1 VADQLEIRV
10 DDVAA
15 FFDVPFHIYPPTSPY
30 TSPLRA
36 DIERALDVGQ
46 NPLFC
51 GAGKGVRGVFTAH
64 RGGAPLGRIVAH
76 VHGASNALY
85 HERRGNFG
93 FFDCAD
99 DPEVATA
106 LLDAAEGFVASHGC
120 DRLVGNFNL
129 TAMQQIGVVTGG
141 FEGIPYVDMQYNP
154 PHIPRLLEERGFR
167 RTFPMTTFEVTLD
180 GFDDTPLRTP
190 AAEERLRDPE
200 LRWEE
205 LRARDFD
212 RILEDVRH
220 VLNDG
225 FATNPMFVPL
235 TREEMRFQARDLSL
249 IIDPR
254 ITALVHDAEGP
265 AGALLCI
272 PDLNPLLRNLRSR
285 MGPLAPW
292 YFLKH
297 RLRRRRAVVIFCSIA
312 QRHQARG
319 LAPAM
324 FVRLIAAMKRCGYR
338 SFGVTWIWDQNRGSL
353 RQMERLGAR
362 PLHRLDLFE
371 RAVGTVPAP
380 SAPTGG

>member
-1 VADQLEIRV
+1 MAEALELRV
-10 DDVAA
+10 DDIAA
-15 FFDVPFHIYPPTSPY
+15 FFDVPFRVYPRSSPY
-30 TSPLRA
+30 TSPLRS
-36 DIERALDVGQ
+36 DIERALDVRK
-46 NPLFC
+46 NPLFS
-51 GAGKGVRGVFTAH
+51 GAGKGVRRVFTAH
-64 RGGAPLGRIVAH
+64 RSGEAVGRIVAH
-76 VHGASNALY
+76 VHGASNEKY
-85 HERRGNFG
+85 GERRGNFG

-99 DPEVATA
+99 DREVASA
-106 LLDAAEGFVASHGC
+106 LLDAAEAFVGSQGC

-129 TAMQQIGVVTGG
+129 TAMQQIGVMTGG
-141 FEGIPYVDMQYNP
+141 FEEIPYVDMQYNP
-154 PHIPRLLEERGFR
+154 PHIPRLLEDCGFR

-180 GFDDTPLRTP
+180 GFDDRSLRTP
-190 AAEERLRDPE
+190 DAEERLRDAE

-212 RILEDVRH
+212 RILEDVRQ

-225 FATNPMFVPL
+225 FANNPMFVPL
-235 TREEMRFQARDLSL
+235 TREEMRFQAQDLSL

-324 FVRLIAAMKRCGYR
+324 FIRLIAAMKRYGYR

-371 RAVGTVPAP
+371 RPVRAAH
-380 SAPTGG
+380 AQHA

>member
-1 VADQLEIRV
+1 MAEPLEIRKEDV
-10 DDVAA
+10 DA
-15 FFDVPFHIYPPTSPY
+15 FFDVPFRVYPRSSPY
-30 TSPLRA
+30 TSPLRS
-36 DIERALDVGQ
+36 DIERALDVRK
-46 NPLFC
+46 NPLFI
-51 GAGKGVRGVFTAH
+51 GAGKGVRQVLTAH
-64 RGGAPLGRIVAH
+64 RDGKPVGRIVAH

-85 HERRGNFG
+85 NERRGNFG
-93 FFDCAD
+93 FFDCVD
-99 DPEVATA
+99 DPDVASA
-106 LLDAAEGFVASHGC
+106 LLDAAEAFVATQGC
-120 DRLVGNFNL
+120 NRLVGNFNL
-129 TAMQQIGVVTGG
+129 TAMQQIGVMTGG
-141 FEGIPYVDMQYNP
+141 FERIPYVDMQYNP
-154 PHIPRLLEERGFR
+154 PHIPRLLEACGFR
-167 RTFPMTTFEVTLD
+167 PVFPMSTFEVTLED
-180 GFDDTPLRTP
+180 FDDTRLRTP

-225 FATNPMFVPL
+225 FANNPMFVPL
-235 TREEMRFQARDLSL
+235 TREEMRFQAQDLSL

-254 ITALVHDAEGP
+254 ITALVHDAKGP

-272 PDLNPLLRNLRSR
+272 PDLNPLLRNLGSR

-297 RLRRRRAVVIFCSIA
+297 RLRRHRAVVIFCSIA

-371 RAVGTVPAP
+371 RPVRVPGNAD
-380 SAPTGG
+380 AEAG

>member
-1 VADQLEIRV
+1 MADTLEIRENDV
-10 DDVAA
+10 DA
-15 FFDVPFHIYPPTSPY
+15 FFDVPFRVYPRSSPY
-30 TSPLRA
+30 TSPLRS
-36 DIERALDVGQ
+36 DIARALDVRK
-46 NPLFC
+46 NPLFG
-51 GAGKGVRGVFTAH
+51 GAGKGVRRVLTAH
-64 RGGAPLGRIVAH
+64 RGGEAVGRIVAH

-85 HERRGNFG
+85 EERRGNFG

-99 DPEVATA
+99 DPQVASR
-106 LLDAAEGFVASHGC
+106 LLDAAESFVASQGC

-154 PHIPRLLEERGFR
+154 PHIPRLLEAAGFR
-167 RTFPMTTFEVTLD
+167 RVFPMTTFEVSLD
-180 GFDDTPLRTP
+180 SFDDSGLRTP

-205 LRARDFD
+205 LRKRDFD

-225 FATNPMFVPL
+225 FANNPMFVPL
-235 TREEMRFQARDLSL
+235 TREEMRFQAQDLSL

-285 MGPLAPW
+285 LGLLAPW

-297 RLRRRRAVVIFCSIA
+297 RLRRRRAVVIFCSVA

-324 FVRLIAAMKRCGYR
+324 LLRMTLALKRHGYE
-338 SFGVTWIWDQNRGSL
+338 SFGVTWIWDGNRGSL

-371 RAVGTVPAP
+371 RAVRTIPAP
-380 SAPTGG
+380 STGI